1 MSTNPRT
8 DAEVPARS
16 SSIPSTVLPSTL
28 GSAKQVCVFSVDVE
42 DWFHILDLPGTPP
55 LTQWAALPSRVE
67 KNFLRL
73 LDILDEANA
82 KVTCFF
88 LAWVAQRFPH
98 LVKEA
103 AKRGHEVASHGYAH
117 LLASHMTASGFCR
130 DAKKSKSILE
140 DVIGQPIYG
149 YRAAGFSVT
158 ESTHWFFDKL
168 IEAGYLYDSSVFPA
182 RRAHG
187 GLRNGHRG
195 PHVIAGRS
203 GEIIEF
209 PMTVE
214 PVFGAPM
221 CFFGGGYL
229 RLFPYAMMKH
239 MAKRVLANGLPVI
252 FYVHPRE
259 IDPGQPR
266 LPMNLKRRFKS
277 YVNLG
282 ATEQKI
288 RRILTDFDIT
298 SFQNL
303 LSNGWQ
309 YSPAAALPAPQPPIA
324 NLAEEREP
332 MQK

>member
-1 MSTNPRT
+1 MGSHRPT
-8 DAEVPARS
+8 DSEVPARL
-16 SSIPSTVLPSTL
+16 SSIPPTALPSTR
-28 GSAKQVCVFSVDVE
+28 GSAKQLCVFSVDVE
-42 DWFHILDLPGTPP
+42 DWFHILDLPATPP
-55 LTQWAALPSRVE
+55 LAKWSALPSRVE
-67 KNFLRL
+67 KNFLKL

-88 LAWVAQRFPH
+88 LGWVAQRFPH

-117 LLASHMTASGFCR
+117 TLTSHMTPDGFFR
-130 DAKKSKSILE
+130 DAKKSKGILE
-140 DVIGQPIYG
+140 DVAGQQVYG

-182 RRAHG
+182 RRGHG

-195 PHVIAGRS
+195 PHMIVGPC

-229 RLFPYAMMKH
+229 RFFPYAMMKH

-259 IDPGQPR
+259 IDPEHPR

-277 YVNLG
+277 YVNLR
-282 ATEQKI
+282 ATERKI
-288 RRILTDFDIT
+288 RRILTDFEIT
-298 SFQNL
+298 SFRTL
-303 LSNGWQ
+303 LANGWQ
-309 YSPAAALPAPQPPIA
+309 CHASDAAASSLPSPIEK
-324 NLAEEREP
+324 LAEEHE
-332 MQK
+332 QI

>member
-1 MSTNPRT
+1 MNSQLQGDP
-8 DAEVPARS
+8 EPA
-16 SSIPSTVLPSTL
+16 SSIASTGMHSAIAA
-28 GSAKQVCVFSVDVE
+28 AKQVCVFSVDVE

-55 LTQWAALPSRVE
+55 LAKWAALPSRVE
-67 KNFLRL
+67 KNFLKL

-88 LAWVAQRFPH
+88 LGWVGQRFPH

-103 AKRGHEVASHGYAH
+103 AKRGHEIASHGYAH
-117 LLASHMTASGFCR
+117 MLTSHMTPAGFLR
-130 DAKKSKSILE
+130 DAKKSKRILE
-140 DVIGQPIYG
+140 EVVGQQVYG

-158 ESTHWFFDKL
+158 ESTRWFFDKL

-182 RRAHG
+182 RRGHG
-187 GLRNGHRG
+187 GLRNGRRG
-195 PHVIAGRS
+195 PHVIAGPS
-203 GEIIEF
+203 GAIIEF

-259 IDPGQPR
+259 IDPEQPR

-277 YVNLG
+277 YVNLK

-288 RRILTDFDIT
+288 RRILSDFQIT

-303 LSNGWQ
+303 LANGWH
-309 YSPAAALPAPQPPIA
+309 YGTADSPAPTLPTA
-324 NLAEEREP
+324 NEKLTEEAG
-332 MQK
+332 QVQT

>member
-1 MSTNPRT
+1 MSANPLTGVRVL
-8 DAEVPARS
+8 AES
-16 SSIPSTVLPSTL
+16 SHIPSADSR
-28 GSAKQVCVFSVDVE
+28 SALRSAQQVCVFSVDVE

-55 LTQWAALPSRVE
+55 LTRWAALPSRVE
-67 KNFLRL
+67 KNLLKL
-73 LDILDEANA
+73 LDILDEANT

-88 LAWVAQRFPH
+88 LGWVAHRFPH

-117 LLASHMTASGFCR
+117 ILTSHMSPSGFFR
-130 DAKKSKSILE
+130 DAKKSKRILE
-140 DVIGQPIYG
+140 DVVGQPVYG

-158 ESTHWFFDKL
+158 ESTQWFFDKL

-182 RRAHG
+182 RRGHG
-187 GLRNGHRG
+187 GLQSGHRG
-195 PHVIAGRS
+195 PHMIVGPF

-209 PMTVE
+209 PMSVE
-214 PVFGAPM
+214 PLFGAPM

-229 RLFPYAMMKH
+229 RFFPYAMMKH

-259 IDPGQPR
+259 IDPEHPR

-277 YVNLG
+277 YVNLR

-288 RRILTDFDIT
+288 RRLLTDFEIT

-303 LSNGWQ
+303 LANDWQ
-309 YSPAAALPAPQPPIA
+309 RHRPDSVVPALSSRIEK
-324 NLAEEREP
+324 LTEEHE
-332 MQK
+332 